1 MIITTKQLMQKY
13 ESYKVPKM
21 KIKYEI
27 EKGHYIFLKRGLY
40 ETNKEVDP
48 SLLAAYIHNSSYLSF
63 EYALAYYG
71 LIPEKVFN
79 YTSAITGEKH
89 NYAYRNEFGRYSYQ
103 NVPMTAFANEVNY
116 KLIGEY
122 SFLIASKEKA
132 ICDTL
137 YTKKPVSSVKE
148 LKSLLF
154 DSLRIEE
161 EDFKELNLDT
171 LIELSELY
179 KSTNLKYLRKY
190 VEDLKNE

>member
-13 ESYKVPKM
+13 GSYKVPKM

-89 NYAYRNEFGRYSYQ
+89 NYTYSNVFALFIYQ
-103 NVPMTAFANEVNY
+103 NIPMTVFAYEIIY
-116 KLIGEY
+116 KKIGDY
-122 SFLIASKEKA
+122 SFLIASPEKA

-137 YTKKPVSSVKE
+137 YAKKPVGSVKE

-161 EDFKELNLDT
+161 EDFKELNFNT

-190 VEDLKNE
+190 VEKLKSE